1 MKIPEKGMKREEIM
15 QTLASYKSGDLDWK
29 TGKVFGFVYV
39 PSEDTRQVINE
50 AYTMYLIENGLD
62 PTSYPSILRL
72 ENELVGMI
80 SDLLRGDGNVV
91 GNFTSG
97 GTESIMMTV
106 LTARNRARAL
116 QPEIKEPEMIL
127 PFTAHAAFY
136 KAAHYLDVKPV
147 TVPVKD
153 DSFVADVDAMR
164 AAINKNTILLVG
176 SAPSY
181 AHGVVDPIEEIGKLA
196 IEKNLLFHVDGC
208 VGGIHLSFMRKLGMK
223 VPNFDFSV
231 PGVTSLSTDLHKYG
245 YAAKNASLIL
255 YRSKDIRRY
264 QIFAC
269 SRWPGYTVVNPTASS
284 SKTGGPMAAAW
295 AVLHYLGE
303 EGYKKIVKEVMDA
316 TKLVVD
322 GINNIE
328 GLKINGSPDMCMFSF
343 HTTTDKL
350 NVYRIADE
358 MKIRGGWYLQPQFAR
373 GNSKSNIHISFT
385 YITVPQAEALLKDLK
400 ETVESLLNEK
410 PAPAADLSGLVKNLD
425 SNLNEETL
433 TSLLEMA
440 GITKDAVPE
449 RMESINMILEALP
462 YDLSEFILSVFF
474 NNISRAG

>member
-1 MKIPEKGMKREEIM
+1 
-15 QTLASYKSGDLDWK
+15 
-29 TGKVFGFVYV
+29 
-39 PSEDTRQVINE
+39 
-50 AYTMYLIENGLD
+50 
-62 PTSYPSILRL
+62 
-72 ENELVGMI
+72 
-80 SDLLRGDGNVV
+80 
-91 GNFTSG
+91 
-97 GTESIMMTV
+97 
-106 LTARNRARAL
+106 
-116 QPEIKEPEMIL
+116 
-127 PFTAHAAFY
+127 
-136 KAAHYLDVKPV
+136 
-147 TVPVKD
+147 
-153 DSFVADVDAMR
+153 MR

-181 AHGVVDPIEEIGKLA
+181 AHGVVDPIKEIGKLA

-223 VPNFDFSV
+223 VPDFDFSV

-255 YRSKDIRRY
+255 YKSKDIRRY

-303 EGYKKIVKEVMDA
+303 DGYKGIVKEVMDA
-316 TKLVVD
+316 TTLVVD
-322 GINNIE
+322 GINSIE

-343 HTTTDKL
+343 HSTTEKL
-350 NVYRIADE
+350 NVYRLADE

-400 ETVESLLNEK
+400 ETVESLMKEK
-410 PAPAADLSGLVKNLD
+410 PAPVADLSGLVKNLD
-425 SNLNEETL
+425 SNLDETTL

-440 GITKDAVPE
+440 GITKEAVPE

-462 YDLSEFILSVFF
+462 YDLSEFILSVYF